1 VADRTP
7 RVGVIGVG
15 TIGRLHLKSWQ
26 AAGAQIA
33 AVADVQADAARSAAT
48 EFDCASFSDPLRLLT
63 SGAVDV
69 VTICSPPATH
79 EELAVAALKAGVGVL
94 CEKPLAHNAAAAQR
108 IDAAVKATGGLLAV
122 GFCHR
127 FSTEVGAL
135 KDLIDRGE
143 LGTVMTMHNRFAS
156 HLLRA
161 EHTWFSDPD
170 VAGGGAMADTSIHS
184 IDLFRFLV
192 GEPVGVSAITS
203 TRTCDLGPA
212 LRVED
217 TSALLLKAKDGTIGV
232 IEASWRTP
240 VGGSRI
246 DVFGTKGSATLDYES
261 MTLTVGA
268 NGESERR
275 LIEVPAGDRFVRQA
289 ENILDCWRSGSA
301 PQVGSAD
308 GLMANLILEAAYRSA
323 DHLTSPGASGD

>member
-1 VADRTP
+1 M
-7 RVGVIGVG
+7 
-15 TIGRLHLKSWQ
+15 S
-26 AAGAQIA
+26 
-33 AVADVQADAARSAAT
+33 
-48 EFDCASFSDPLRLLT
+48 
-63 SGAVDV
+63 
-69 VTICSPPATH
+69 
-79 EELAVAALKAGVGVL
+79 
-94 CEKPLAHNAAAAQR
+94 
-108 IDAAVKATGGLLAV
+108 
-122 GFCHR
+122 
-127 FSTEVGAL
+127 
-135 KDLIDRGE
+135 
-143 LGTVMTMHNRFAS
+143 
-156 HLLRA
+156 
-161 EHTWFSDPD
+161 
-170 VAGGGAMADTSIHS
+170 DTSVHS

-192 GEPVGVSAITS
+192 GEPVGVSAVTS

-217 TSALLLKAKDGTIGV
+217 TSALLLKAEDGTIGV